1 MSFYV
6 QLQVQDSTSPS
17 QSAEAIITSIFNLFQ
32 ILFRFAVYSPH
43 CILSLTKVYIGETP
57 SLIPFQT

>member
-6 QLQVQDSTSPS
+6 QLQAQDSMSPS
-17 QSAEAIITSIFNLFQ
+17 QSAEAIIIIFNLFQ